1 MSMKKKIRAKW
12 ATDLVEPV
20 LSEDYTQFELM
31 SALSWYAAMVD
42 TKTKEKYLSDYLKS
56 RGLDKVVDEKVS
68 YLTSS
73 VVARLIDRGQVT
85 DTKTIKWMNE
95 WVDQLKDKEPIKN
108 PIKRITIQERM
119 RIKGDSYIDGL
130 DDGFEE
136 FLESGMTQKFDM
148 KSYLKT
154 SEIKPSYKKYL
165 IKWID
170 EKHSEFLLSKTDPE
184 MKEGYSNYT
193 TRQKNKIIKFFEHMH
208 KSVDVYYSK

>member
-1 MSMKKKIRAKW
+1 
-12 ATDLVEPV
+12 
-20 LSEDYTQFELM
+20 
-31 SALSWYAAMVD
+31 
-42 TKTKEKYLSDYLKS
+42 
-56 RGLDKVVDEKVS
+56 
-68 YLTSS
+68 
-73 VVARLIDRGQVT
+73 
-85 DTKTIKWMNE
+85 
-95 WVDQLKDKEPIKN
+95 
-108 PIKRITIQERM
+108 M

-148 KSYLKT
+148 KLYLKT

>member
-1 MSMKKKIRAKW
+1 MTKKSIRAKW

-20 LSEDYTQFELM
+20 LSKDYNKFELM

-42 TKTKEKYLSDYLKS
+42 TKKKEKYLLDYLKS
-56 RGLDKVVDEKVS
+56 RGLDKVIDEKVS

-85 DTKTIKWMNE
+85 DAKTVKWMDE

-148 KSYLKT
+148 KTYLKT
-154 SEIKPSYKKYL
+154 AEIKPLYKKYL
-165 IKWID
+165 IKWIE

-193 TRQKNKIIKFFEHMH
+193 IRQKNKIIKFFENMH
-208 KSVDVYYSK
+208 KSIDVYYSK